1 MIIFIVRDL
10 NMKKSLWIPIVFVI
24 LMWVIFFIQY
34 FYKVDLGFLG
44 IHPQD
49 SYSLIGIF
57 TAPLIHGSWEHLLSN
72 TIPIFIFGVILF
84 ISYSKIALRVW
95 ILIYVATGILVWLFA
110 RPDSYHIG
118 ASGIIYGLAAFLL
131 FSGFFRMDIRSIA
144 IASGVAIFY
153 GGMIWGIFPL
163 QPTVSWESH
172 LFGGI
177 IGIVLAFLYRH
188 TTETTKNIER
198 IEQEH
203 KRKSFDDYM
212 NQS

>member
-1 MIIFIVRDL
+1 
-10 NMKKSLWIPIVFVI
+10 
-24 LMWVIFFIQY
+24 
-34 FYKVDLGFLG
+34 
-44 IHPQD
+44 
-49 SYSLIGIF
+49 
-57 TAPLIHGSWEHLLSN
+57 
-72 TIPIFIFGVILF
+72 
-84 ISYSKIALRVW
+84 
-95 ILIYVATGILVWLFA
+95 
-110 RPDSYHIG
+110 
-118 ASGIIYGLAAFLL
+118 
-131 FSGFFRMDIRSIA
+131 MDIRSIA